1 MAGNVPAC
9 ESDNERLV
17 TLMMI
22 RWRGRGR
29 GRVRFS
35 HFNKVVAIFQTSGAF
50 CYPGKSE
57 AIYDLYAGGG
67 RGVWLFSSTSMPVW
81 GRGRGKNRGTG
92 IINHPPDGSNYDTSI
107 NLN

>member
-67 RGVWLFSSTSMPVW
+67 G
-81 GRGRGKNRGTG
+81 
-92 IINHPPDGSNYDTSI
+92 GSGCFHQRLCLYGGGEEEKTEVQES
-107 NLN
+107 